1 MRIYELGDG
10 TPDVSVIGSIHGDE
24 PCGARAI
31 ERLVAEDPDVER
43 PVKFII
49 ANEEA
54 LDADVRYLDD
64 DLNRA
69 FPGDPNADSHE
80 RRLAHDLGRE
90 VRGTTAFSIHSTQSY
105 ADPFAIVDT
114 VDAISRS
121 ILPHLPVDV
130 VVETNNFAEGRLI
143 EHAHT
148 VEVEAGLQKSDEA
161 AKNAYWLIR
170 AFLTAT
176 NVLPAPAVASD
187 GGNDGGDGDEASDS
201 PVSRDD
207 RLRLGAPEENS
218 LEVYR
223 LLEMIPKPAAKEY
236 EVLATNFEPVEGG
249 QPFARADGETFVADR
264 DFYPILLS
272 AYGYADIFGYAGEK
286 VGTLP

>member
-10 TPDVSVIGSIHGDE
+10 TPEVSVVGSIHGDE

-31 ERLVAEDPDVER
+31 ERFVAEDPDVER
-43 PVKFII
+43 PVKLII

-54 LDADVRYLDD
+54 LEEDVRYLDE

-69 FPGDPNADSHE
+69 FPGDPHAESHE

-105 ADPFAIVDT
+105 AEPFAIVDT
-114 VDAISRS
+114 VDAIARS
-121 ILPHLPVDV
+121 ILPRLPVDV
-130 VVETNNFAEGRLI
+130 AVETNNFAEGRLI

-148 VEVEAGLQKSDEA
+148 IEVEAGLQKSDEA
-161 AKNAYWLIR
+161 AENAYWLIR

-176 NVLPAPAVASD
+176 NVLPAPVVA
-187 GGNDGGDGDEASDS
+187 GGGGHGGSASQTD
-201 PVSRDD
+201 DD
-207 RLRLGAPEENS
+207 RLKLAAPEENS
-218 LEVYR
+218 LDVFK
-223 LLEMIPKPAAKEY
+223 LLERLPKPEATEY
-236 EVLATNFEPVEGG
+236 EVLATNFTLVERGEL
-249 QPFARADGETFVADR
+249 FARADDQLFEADE

-272 AYGYADIFGYAGEK
+272 AYGYSDIFGYAGEK

>member
-10 TPDVSVIGSIHGDE
+10 TPEVSVVGSIHGDE

-31 ERLVAEDPDVER
+31 ERFVAEDPDVER
-43 PVKFII
+43 PVKLIV
-49 ANEEA
+49 ANEDA
-54 LDADVRYLDD
+54 LDADVRYLDE

-69 FPGDPNADSHE
+69 FPGDPHAESHE

-90 VRGTTAFSIHSTQSY
+90 VRGTTAFSLHSTQSY
-105 ADPFAIVDT
+105 AEPFAIVDT
-114 VDAISRS
+114 VDAVARS

-130 VVETNNFAEGRLI
+130 AVETNDFAEGRLI

-148 VEVEAGLQKSDEA
+148 IEVEAGLQKSEQA
-161 AKNAYWLIR
+161 AENAYWLIR

-187 GGNDGGDGDEASDS
+187 GSGTPDS
-201 PVSRDD
+201 QTNDD
-207 RLRLGAPEENS
+207 RLQLAAPRENS
-218 LEVYR
+218 LEVFK
-223 LLEMIPKPAAKEY
+223 LLERLPKPDAEEY
-236 EVLATNFEPVEGG
+236 KVLATNFEPVEAGET
-249 QPFARADGETFVADR
+249 FARADDEAFDADR

>member
-10 TPDVSVIGSIHGDE
+10 TPEVSVVGSIHGDE

-31 ERLVAEDPDVER
+31 ERFVAEDPDVER
-43 PVKFII
+43 PVKLII

-54 LDADVRYLDD
+54 LEADVRYLDE

-69 FPGDPNADSHE
+69 FPGDPNADNHE

-105 ADPFAIVDT
+105 AEPFAIVDT
-114 VDAISRS
+114 VDAIARS
-121 ILPHLPVDV
+121 ILPRLPVGV
-130 VVETNNFAEGRLI
+130 AVETNNFAEGRLI

-148 VEVEAGLQKSDEA
+148 IEVEAGLQHSEEA
-161 AKNAYWLIR
+161 AGNAYWLIR

-176 NVLPAPAVASD
+176 NVLPAPAVA
-187 GGNDGGDGDEASDS
+187 GDGSGGTVSDS
-201 PVSRDD
+201 QTEDD
-207 RLRLGAPEENS
+207 RLKLGIPEENC
-218 LEVYR
+218 LDVFR
-223 LLEMIPKPAAKEY
+223 LLEELPKPIAEEY
-236 EVLATNFEPVEGG
+236 EVLATNFEALTTGTT
-249 QPFARADGETFVADR
+249 FARADDELFVADR

-272 AYGYADIFGYAGEK
+272 ANGYADIFGYAGEK
-286 VGTLP
+286 IGTLP

>member
-10 TPDVSVIGSIHGDE
+10 TPEVSVVGSIHGDE

-31 ERLVAEDPDVER
+31 ERFVAEDPDVER
-43 PVKFII
+43 PVKLIV

-54 LDADVRYLDD
+54 LAADERYLDD

-69 FPGDPNADSHE
+69 FPGDPNAESHE

-105 ADPFAIVDT
+105 AEPFAIVDA

-121 ILPHLPVDV
+121 ILPRLPVDV
-130 VVETNNFAEGRLI
+130 GVETNHFAEGRLI

-148 VEVEAGLQKSDEA
+148 IEVEAGLQKSDEA
-161 AKNAYWLIR
+161 ADNAYWLIR

-176 NVLPAPAVASD
+176 NVLPAPAIASD
-187 GGNDGGDGDEASDS
+187 GGSDGGAPDETESQTE
-201 PVSRDD
+201 DD
-207 RLRLGAPEENS
+207 RLKLGIPEEHS
-218 LEVYR
+218 LDVFR
-223 LLEMIPKPAAKEY
+223 LLERLPKPPADQY
-236 EVLATNFEPVEGG
+236 EVHATNFEPVVAGEA
-249 QPFARADGETFVADR
+249 FARADAEQFVADR

>member
-10 TPDVSVIGSIHGDE
+10 TPEVSVVGSIHGDE

-31 ERLVAEDPDVER
+31 ERFVAEDPDVER
-43 PVKFII
+43 PVKLII

-54 LDADVRYLDD
+54 LEEDVRYLDE

-69 FPGDPNADSHE
+69 FPGDPHADSHE

-90 VRGTTAFSIHSTQSY
+90 VHRTTAFSLHSTQSY
-105 ADPFAIVDT
+105 AEPFAIVDT

-121 ILPHLPVDV
+121 ILPRLPVDV
-130 VVETNNFAEGRLI
+130 AVETNNFAEGRLI

-148 VEVEAGLQKSDEA
+148 IEVEAGLQKSEEA
-161 AKNAYWLIR
+161 AENAYWLIR

-176 NVLPAPAVASD
+176 NVLPAPVVAGD
-187 GGNDGGDGDEASDS
+187 GGNDTVESQTT
-201 PVSRDD
+201 DD
-207 RLRLGAPEENS
+207 RLKLAAPEEDS
-218 LEVYR
+218 LEVFK
-223 LLEMIPKPAAKEY
+223 LLERLPKPEANEY
-236 EVLATNFEPVEGG
+236 EVLATNFEPVERGAL
-249 QPFARADGETFVADR
+249 FARADDELFEADD
-264 DFYPILLS
+264 DFYPVLLS
-272 AYGYADIFGYAGEK
+272 AYGYSDIFGYAGER

>member
-10 TPDVSVIGSIHGDE
+10 TPEVSVVGSIHGDE

-31 ERLVAEDPDVER
+31 ERFVAEDPDVER
-43 PVKFII
+43 PVKLII

-54 LDADVRYLDD
+54 LDEDVRYLDE

-69 FPGDPNADSHE
+69 FPGDPHAESHE
-80 RRLAHDLGRE
+80 KRLAHDLGRE

-105 ADPFAIVDT
+105 AEPFAIVDT

-121 ILPHLPVDV
+121 ILPRLPVDV
-130 VVETNNFAEGRLI
+130 AVETNNFAEGRLI

-161 AKNAYWLIR
+161 ADNAYWLIR

-187 GGNDGGDGDEASDS
+187 GGNDVESQTE
-201 PVSRDD
+201 DD
-207 RLRLGAPEENS
+207 RLKLAAPEEDS
-218 LEVYR
+218 LEVFK
-223 LLEMIPKPAAKEY
+223 LLERIPKPDAEEY
-236 EVLATNFEPVEGG
+236 EVLANNFKVVEEGEA
-249 QPFARADGETFVADR
+249 FARAGDELFTAEK

-272 AYGYADIFGYAGEK
+272 AYGYADIFGYAGQK
-286 VGTLP
+286 VGELP

>member
-10 TPDVSVIGSIHGDE
+10 TPEVSVVGSIHGDE

-43 PVKFII
+43 PVKFIV

-54 LDADVRYLDD
+54 LDADVRFLDD
-64 DLNRA
+64 DLNRV

-80 RRLAHDLGRE
+80 RRLAYDLGRE

-130 VVETNNFAEGRLI
+130 VVETNNFADGRLI

-148 VEVEAGLQKSDEA
+148 IEVEAGLQKSDEA

-187 GGNDGGDGDEASDS
+187 GGDASDDEA
-201 PVSRDD
+201 PVAKDA
-207 RLRLGAPEENS
+207 RLRLAAPEENS
-218 LEVYR
+218 LDVFR
-223 LLEMIPKPAAKEY
+223 LLEMIPKPVAEEY
-236 EVLATNFEPVEGG
+236 EVLAKNFEPVESGE
-249 QPFARADGETFVADR
+249 PFARADDETFIADR
-264 DFYPILLS
+264 DFFPILLS
-272 AYGYADIFGYAGEK
+272 AYGYANIFGYAGEK